1 VPTSASFRVPYWPAF
16 ATTAAL
22 APLGIV
28 LVALWIDD
36 LAHLMVGGPALA
48 VVVTQL
54 TLIMAVGAIV
64 ATRFE
69 YLTLYRL
76 ELEASEVSGRS
87 TLRSWTFSLSDIEE
101 IVPGWVRPWW
111 SADHNRYLVK
121 LTDGPRL
128 FIWSGKGLTEFLDC
142 VAAAEP
148 RLRLGE
154 AERDNRAERSRG
166 KSGFCGG

>member
-128 FIWSGKGLTEFLDC
+128 FIWSGKGLNEFLDC